1 MSFTAKFLEKTRVRT
16 FSESSEGGDIRSDAK
31 TPVAGTGYDMDGKF
45 NYFMV
50 QTDGQQMCQPK
61 ETVDENGKFSYHTSD
76 MRPVPPGW
84 YDLDKSKHMVPLG
97 WYQLGA
103 SHQK

>member
-1 MSFTAKFLEKTRVRT
+1 MSFTAKFLEKTRVRNL
-16 FSESSEGGDIRSDAK
+16 SESSEGGDTRGDAQA
-31 TPVAGTGYDMDGKF
+31 AGTGYDVDGKF
-45 NYFMV
+45 SYFTV
-50 QTDGQQMCQPK
+50 QTDGQQMCKPK
-61 ETVDENGKFSYHTSD
+61 ETVDENGKFSYHSSD

-84 YDLDKSKHMVPLG
+84 YDPDKSKHMVPLG